1 MMSNYLSDLSI
12 NNNDLS
18 QFFNDVL
25 NSDTPIEIKECWK
38 ELMDVIDS
46 VELQNKLNK
55 LEL

>member
-18 QFFNDVL
+18 QFFNGIM

>member
-1 MMSNYLSDLSI
+1 MMRNYLSDLSI